1 MFRTLKIVGPLALVA
16 LLLAGLAACGAAAPT
31 ATPTPTPLP
40 APNLSVQDVWA
51 RPAAMTGMEGMKDI
65 KDMNGM
71 DDKKAMDGMDGMEG
85 MDGGTGAV
93 YFTLVNEGNAPDALV
108 GARSDVAMTAGLHE
122 TQMEG
127 DVMRMVPVPR
137 IEVQAGGRTALK
149 PGGLHVMLVDLKQDL
164 NPGDTV
170 TLILRFEKSPEITVA
185 VEVRQ
190 P

>member
-31 ATPTPTPLP
+31 ATPTPTPTPLP

-51 RPAAMTGMEGMKDI
+51 RPAAMTGMEGMKD
-65 KDMNGM
+65 MNGL
-71 DDKKAMDGMDGMEG
+71 DDKKAMEG

-137 IEVQAGGRTALK
+137 IEVPAGGRTELK
-149 PGGLHVMLVDLKQDL
+149 PGSLHVMLVDLKQDL
-164 NPGDTV
+164 NPGDTA

-185 VEVRQ
+185 AEVRQ